1 LTFNSADDWADGP
14 IGDSV
19 VFDRSFTARM
29 KTLLRTEPIHQI
41 ADVAGQRSWSDA
53 GFDLHTLCLA
63 AIDAVVSRQRLPD
76 EATYT
81 EVLEL
86 LAELARRAVPGVD
99 QKVYAEVAA
108 YVVDGLLNTPGKSAP
123 FGYDLID
130 YARQSTSRRVEFTL
144 LYEREQRA
152 TGTVVLNATVDA
164 INALI
169 GGLDCDVED
178 EQAAVELVLDRQ
190 LKQGKFDQAQASAR
204 KGSQLSIQ
212 YFEELSAALEA
223 TRRDVRSVDW
233 REAMPKRLARAI
245 DHIGERLHAEAQL
258 LEHVRAG
265 QSGDGGEASGTM
277 RPVHAVGAVVDLLED
292 CRTRHTELHSQLI
305 DARDTFLDEQVRQR
319 FRPPASLQT
328 PDMAEDVL
336 LPVLRGGRDQAEE
349 ACEVFAAAAFGPC
362 APRLPR
368 ISRLVDMMLAPRVVT
383 PTPVHLPDD
392 PGELIDPPAP
402 IDETAVEEAAAA
414 VASVGLPARL
424 SALVANADDAAARL
438 IVYAALWAYAPS
450 GAEGEQD
457 PNGVASRILGPTPV
471 VTSDGAMLAMPKWRG
486 DDLVVAANEQ
496 QTAEYWLAADGGGR
510 A

>member
-1 LTFNSADDWADGP
+1 M
-14 IGDSV
+14 
-19 VFDRSFTARM
+19 FDRSFSARM

-41 ADVAGQRSWSDA
+41 ADVAGQRAWADA

-63 AIDAVVSRQRLPD
+63 AIDAVVSRQRLPE
-76 EATYT
+76 EATYA

-86 LAELARRAVPGVD
+86 LGELARRAVPGAD
-99 QKVYAEVAA
+99 QKVYAEVAT

-130 YARQSTSRRVEFTL
+130 YARESAARRVEFTL

-204 KGSQLSIQ
+204 MGSQLSIQ

-233 REAMPKRLARAI
+233 REAMPQRLARAI
-245 DHIGERLHAEAQL
+245 DHVGERLHAEARL

-265 QSGDGGEASGTM
+265 QSGDGEASRAK
-277 RPVHAVGAVVDLLED
+277 RPAHAVAAVVDLLED

-328 PDMAEDVL
+328 PDLAEDVL
-336 LPVLRGGRDQAEE
+336 HPVLRGNREQAEA

-368 ISRLVDMMLAPRVVT
+368 ISRLVDMMLSPRVVT
-383 PTPVHLPDD
+383 ATPVHLPDD
-392 PGELIDPPAP
+392 PGVLVDPPAS
-402 IDETAVEEAAAA
+402 IDESAVEGAVAA
-414 VASVGLPARL
+414 VASIGLPARL
-424 SALVANADDAAARL
+424 STLVSNADDAAARL

-450 GAEGEQD
+450 GEEGDQD
-457 PNGVASRILGPTPV
+457 PDGVASRILGPTPV
-471 VTSDGAMLAMPKWRG
+471 VTSDGTALAMPKWCG

-496 QTAEYWLAADGGGR
+496 QTAEYWLAQDEGGPV
-510 A
+510 